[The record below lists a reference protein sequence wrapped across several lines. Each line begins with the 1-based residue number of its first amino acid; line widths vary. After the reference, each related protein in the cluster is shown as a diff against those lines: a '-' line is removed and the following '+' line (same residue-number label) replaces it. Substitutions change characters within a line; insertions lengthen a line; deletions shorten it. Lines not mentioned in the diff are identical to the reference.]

1 MDGTRQNYLSSC
13 IEIANRR
20 EYRTSA
26 FIYFASGDIDIY
38 MPENYKSRAA

>member
-20 EYRTSA
+20 VQNISIHI
-26 FIYFASGDIDIY
+26 FSASGDIDID
-38 MPENYKSRAA
+38 MPENYKSGAA